1 MEMMRRV
8 GYGEIAMKKLERN
21 QRDRVLYGLAMSGFL
36 RRKAASRVSA
46 PGQTFAGSALAQGFL
61 VLALVAAGSGTVHAQ
76 GVFGGSSD
84 LGNTQHG
91 TTAFDKATKSYEITG
106 GGSDL
111 WGASDAFHYAWQQVD
126 GEDWYIQAD
135 VAVPPGGS
143 QPNEKAVLM
152 FRQSLDPDS
161 AYVDVAI
168 HADGHITLQ
177 WRLAQ
182 GATTEDTTAPM
193 RNAKTLRIERR
204 GNLFVASAT
213 GDDGQMHEFAT
224 KTVTFQDPVYLG
236 LGVCAHDPNGLAT
249 VKFSNLKI
257 DRTGMAPASAPQS

>member
-1 MEMMRRV
+1 
-8 GYGEIAMKKLERN
+8 MKK
-21 QRDRVLYGLAMSGFL
+21 
-36 RRKAASRVSA
+36 
-46 PGQTFAGSALAQGFL
+46 LAQGFL
-61 VLALVAAGSGTVHAQ
+61 ILVFAAAACGTAHPQ
-76 GVFGGSSD
+76 GVFSGSSD
-84 LGNTQHG
+84 IGNLQRG

-106 GGSDL
+106 GGFDL
-111 WGASDAFHYAWQQVD
+111 WGTSDSFHYAWQQVY

-135 VAVPPGGS
+135 VAIPSGGS

-182 GATTEDTTAPM
+182 GATTDDTTAPM
-193 RNAKTLRIERR
+193 RNPKTLRIERR
-204 GNLFVASAT
+204 GNLFIGSAA
-213 GDDGQMHEFAT
+213 GDDGQMHEFAS
-224 KTVTFQDPVYLG
+224 KTLVFEDPVYLG
-236 LGVCAHDPNGLAT
+236 LGVCAHDANGLAT

-257 DRTGMAPASAPQS
+257 DRTGMAPSSAPPS